1 MVERYKINKGA
12 GHALLL
18 LMILNFS
25 TGVYTSDKTKAQGR
39 LVGGGPKSVH
49 TPTSRKISR
58 LAFASCYHQDK
69 NSSIFKAIKRYA
81 PDVFL
86 WTGDAVYH
94 TSGHNATTLER
105 TFKDQFDRPEYKA
118 FRENTDPK
126 PYIDGTWDDH
136 DYGVNDAGKAL
147 QEKSYRQHLFLNFLE
162 IPPDSKR
169 RSRTGTY
176 STFTFGP
183 NGNKV
188 RFILLDTRTFRDSHV
203 IPSVGGIPWLHPI
216 GAVIACMTR
225 FFSSVFSLDVD
236 YNGDILGEE
245 QWRWLEQVL
254 NETVKHSNDIKF
266 NIIVS
271 SIQVF
276 SSNPLFEGWTHF
288 PRARSRLLDIIS
300 RHRPK
305 GLLFLSGDVHF
316 GEFLGLDNDE
326 YGGLM
331 EVTSSGLTHTCT
343 TPFLYGFACP
353 YILHKFQ
360 NHRTSE
366 NFYFTDKNFGTIDF
380 DWEANIVSVSV
391 RDENGE

>member
-1 MVERYKINKGA
+1 M
-12 GHALLL
+12 
-18 LMILNFS
+18 
-25 TGVYTSDKTKAQGR
+25 
-39 LVGGGPKSVH
+39 
-49 TPTSRKISR
+49 
-58 LAFASCYHQDK
+58 
-69 NSSIFKAIKRYA
+69 
-81 PDVFL
+81 
-86 WTGDAVYH
+86 
-94 TSGHNATTLER
+94 
-105 TFKDQFDRPEYKA
+105 
-118 FRENTDPK
+118 
-126 PYIDGTWDDH
+126 H
-136 DYGVNDAGKAL
+136 DSL
-147 QEKSYRQHLFLNFLE
+147 
-162 IPPDSKR
+162 
-169 RSRTGTY
+169 
-176 STFTFGP
+176 
-183 NGNKV
+183 
-188 RFILLDTRTFRDSHV
+188 
-203 IPSVGGIPWLHPI
+203 
-216 GAVIACMTR
+216 
-225 FFSSVFSLDVD
+225 FSSVFGLDAD